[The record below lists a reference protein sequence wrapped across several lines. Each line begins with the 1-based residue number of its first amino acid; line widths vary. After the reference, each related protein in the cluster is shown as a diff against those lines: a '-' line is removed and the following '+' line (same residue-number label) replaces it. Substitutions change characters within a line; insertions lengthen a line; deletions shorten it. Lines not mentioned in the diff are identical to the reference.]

1 MNKNRVLLTGASIV
15 TAEKAGQG
23 ALLIDGETIGGVWF
37 SDENGLTDFDGEKLG
52 PEALKSKVN
61 ADETR
66 DLSGKLL
73 MAGAID
79 AHVHFRE
86 PGMTKKADM
95 ATESRAALL
104 GGVTS
109 FIDMPNTVPA
119 TVSLQELE
127 KK

>member
-1 MNKNRVLLTGASIV
+1 MNKNRVFLTGASIV

-23 ALLIDGETIGGVWF
+23 ALLIDGETIAGVWF
-37 SDENGLTDFDGEKLG
+37 FDEDGLAEYESEKVS
-52 PEALKSKVN
+52 PETLQSRVN
-61 ADETR
+61 ADVTR

-86 PGMTKKADM
+86 PGMTQKADM

-104 GGVTS
+104 
-109 FIDMPNTVPA
+109 
-119 TVSLQELE
+119 
-127 KK
+127 